1 MLGKTGPIRTR
12 HKIIAEI
19 NKYVFKSLNH
29 LPSLGDVN
37 FGRGL
42 ELDPTQLEVLD
53 LPPDTRVRS
62 AVRVSLNAS
71 GPTTMASTYAVHG
84 EHSRLSGTV
93 DNSVNT
99 LKVDKKSIY
108 IQ

>member
-1 MLGKTGPIRTR
+1 VLGKTGPIRTR

-62 AVRVSLNAS
+62 VVRVSLNAS
-71 GPTTMASTYAVHG
+71 QLSCRPLTLFMGGT
-84 EHSRLSGTV
+84 SRLSGTV

-99 LKVDKKSIY
+99 LKVDKRSIY